1 MRALLAIP
9 LTILIVAAYN
19 FMAFQNLAGLEAAAV
34 TTTLMSGA
42 TVVITWGDGLV
53 AVGLLVLFIEML
65 KAARVGSATILDHG
79 LSMLVF
85 IAALVE
91 FVLVREAGTATF
103 ALIVALC
110 LIDVVAGFSVSIRTA
125 HRDVS
130 VGRGSGFY

>member
-65 KAARVGSATILDHG
+65 KAARVGSATILKQAFHDSG
-79 LSMLVF
+79 LPLVHPRWPYPF
-85 IAALVE
+85 WNTANPRRPTTTDAPGKPP
-91 FVLVREAGTATF
+91 AGR
-103 ALIVALC
+103 
-110 LIDVVAGFSVSIRTA
+110 AGCGPDQRPSR
-125 HRDVS
+125 
-130 VGRGSGFY
+130 SG